1 MRVSVGDMVKMKY
14 MMFWMLKNDPGK
26 YTESTALVIEKDANW
41 IRIIFAQGEIRRD
54 LEEHWEVINETR

>member
-41 IRIIFAQGEIRRD
+41 IRIIKR
-54 LEEHWEVINETR
+54 HTR